1 MPVTELRLQPVMN
14 GQLLS
19 LGDDAA
25 SLSDFSASPK
35 DIKRETKRVLK
46 SLETLQAA
54 FHADSGKAFLLVL
67 QGRDAAGKDGTIR
80 TVMGA
85 CNPMGVR
92 VAAFGPPN
100 TRELGHDYLWRVHKA
115 LPARG
120 VMGVFNRSHYED
132 VLVVR
137 VRELAPPDVWEK
149 RFRHIV
155 EFERMLTDSGTVI
168 VKCFIHIS
176 RDEQRARLQSRLD
189 DPAKNWKFRLGDLD
203 DRARWDDFTQAYRDV
218 LARTSTAFAPWY
230 VVPSDNK
237 DVRNLLIARLLVDS
251 LEQLNP
257 QYPSMD
263 PSVAEA
269 AKGFA

>member
-1 MPVTELRLQPVMN
+1 MPITELRLQPVMP

-19 LGDDAA
+19 LGDEAA
-25 SLSDFSASPK
+25 RVAGFDSAAK
-35 DIKRETKRVLK
+35 DIKRETKRQLK
-46 SLETLQAA
+46 RLEQLQAA
-54 FHADSGKAFLLVL
+54 FQADSSRSFLLVL

-80 TVMGA
+80 AVMGA

-115 LPARG
+115 LPSRG

-137 VRELAPPDVWEK
+137 VRNLAPPEVWEK
-149 RFRHIV
+149 RFRHMV

-168 VKCFIHIS
+168 VKCFIHVS

-189 DPAKNWKFRLGDLD
+189 DPAKNWKFRLGDLE
-203 DRARWDDFTQAYRDV
+203 DRAHWDDFTQAYRDV
-218 LARTSTAFAPWY
+218 LARTSTEFAPWY

-237 DVRNLLIARLLVDS
+237 DVRNLLVARLLVDS

-257 QYPSMD
+257 QYPLMD
-263 PSVAEA
+263 PIVAEA